1 MSSISQK
8 LAPYLFLII
17 SSMVILGANPFAG
30 ETVAPTDILTNQPG
44 WQNLNIQ
51 VPTRHPARSDI
62 LDARMPRWLHAKQ
75 ELRNGELPIWN
86 PTPIN
91 GIPGMQWLPAAIV
104 TPAFAVFAT
113 IEDNATGYYFAML
126 TNLMIAAIGMYLL
139 LLSMTNHRLA
149 ATFGAMVFAYSGFHA
164 AWFYWAHVTTSIWIP
179 WLLWLSYNYLTS
191 HRPLYL
197 PWLSIVAALMIFGG
211 FPSIA
216 VYGFM
221 ATAILFA
228 VYTPWHQSIASVGRQ
243 AAHLGLAIIM
253 AFLISSFATHSLYE
267 MLQFTQSMETRNG
280 GTPLRSHHI
289 LNYIKPLFRDYA
301 DVERSTYLGVL
312 PLLFTALSILL
323 LIWRKTTINL
333 IFAIILLALSTSIAF
348 SILPKSLI
356 TIIPTFSSNNYG
368 RMTVLSALAFAVI
381 SAELIA
387 LLMRSEIGRQKSK
400 LIGGLVVLLILIQ
413 LFDMRW
419 FFRQFNGPVP
429 SESFFA
435 TTPTIEYLQDNLQ
448 PMQSTI
454 ADRSYM
460 VSGIFNNYGIPEWFA
475 HGFKTQPER
484 ALMESKLA
492 PNAHRSRTAAAVYCE
507 DIFIDSNILNLLA
520 IKYIACH
527 KPISTDGMQRTVL
540 ATSGPRPKASGL
552 ITPEK
557 PLIQHFALP
566 KVLQFDVISL
576 KLATHGRTEGHTDL
590 KLRLYHDDQLLAES
604 KVISTKIKDNS
615 WVEFFFPRMIE
626 LNTQNNRLELHSEP
640 TDQKGKLSVW
650 LYPIQADDVFIE
662 HNGNHQSAMM
672 AAKFFRT
679 IQLPESIVSL
689 QIEADLVLLENSN
702 IRGSG
707 YTLDRLDEDL
717 QPDFTQVKLLSST
730 ATSHQ
735 LEYTGSEPAWMV
747 LPIRYYPNW
756 QASIDGQPVE
766 VEAFMEMLPAIQVNP
781 GAKVSYRYEPRP
793 LYLLSLL
800 SLISL
805 GLVLF
810 FAYRLRKQ

>member
-17 SSMVILGANPFAG
+17 SSVVILGANPFAG

-44 WQNLNIQ
+44 WQNLDIR
-51 VPTRHPARSDI
+51 VPTRHPARTDI

-75 ELRNGELPIWN
+75 ELRNGNLPIWN
-86 PTPIN
+86 PSPIN
-91 GIPGMQWLPAAIV
+91 GIPGMQWLPAAII
-104 TPAFAVFAT
+104 TPAFAVFAS

-126 TNLMIAAIGMYLL
+126 TNLVIAAIGMYLL
-139 LLSMTNHRLA
+139 LLSMTKHRLA
-149 ATFGAMVFAYSGFHA
+149 AIFGAMVFAYSGFHA
-164 AWFYWAHVTTSIWIP
+164 AWFFWAHVTTSIWIP
-179 WLLWLSYNYLTS
+179 WLLWLSYNYLTN
-191 HRPLYL
+191 HKLVYL

-221 ATAILFA
+221 AMAILFA
-228 VYTPWHQSIASVGRQ
+228 VHTPWQQSIATVTRQ
-243 AAHLGLAIIM
+243 AVHLGLAIVM

-267 MLQFTQSMETRNG
+267 MLQFTQSMETRHG

-289 LNYIKPLFRDYA
+289 LNYIKPIFRDYA
-301 DVERSTYLGVL
+301 DVERSTYIGVL
-312 PLLFTALSILL
+312 PLLFLTLSILL
-323 LIWRKTTINL
+323 LIWRKSSTNL
-333 IFAIILLALSTSIAF
+333 IYAIVLLALSTLIAF
-348 SILPKSLI
+348 AILPKGLI
-356 TIIPTFSSNNYG
+356 TIIPTFSSNNWG

-381 SAELIA
+381 SAELIC
-387 LLMRSEIGRQKSK
+387 LLLRSEIGKQKSK
-400 LIGGLVVLLILIQ
+400 LIGSLVVLLIVIQ

-419 FFRQFNGPVP
+419 FFREFNGPVP
-429 SESFFA
+429 AESFFA
-435 TTPTIEYLQDNLQ
+435 STPTIEYLQENLR

-460 VSGIFNNYGIPEWFA
+460 VSGIFNNYGIPEWLA
-475 HGFKTQPER
+475 HGFKTQSER
-484 ALMESKLA
+484 ALLESKLA

-507 DIFIDSNILNLLA
+507 DIFLDSNILNLLA

-527 KPISTDGMQRTVL
+527 KPISTGGMQRTVL
-540 ATSGPRPKASGL
+540 ATSGPKAKASGL

-576 KLATHGRTEGHTDL
+576 KLATHGRAKGHADL
-590 KLRLYHDDQLLAES
+590 KLRLFHDNQLLAES
-604 KVISTKIKDNS
+604 LVESTTITDNS

-626 LNTQNNRLELHSEP
+626 LETQNNRLELHAEA
-640 TDQKGKLSVW
+640 TEQKGKLSAW

-672 AAKFFRT
+672 AAKFFRI
-679 IQLPESIVSL
+679 IQLPDSIVSHR
-689 QIEADLVLLENSN
+689 IEANLVLLENN
-702 IRGSG
+702 NVIGSG
-707 YTLDRLDEDL
+707 YTLPSLDEDL
-717 QPDFTQVKLLSST
+717 QPDFSQVNLLAGS
-730 ATSHQ
+730 ATSYE
-735 LEYTGSEPAWMV
+735 LEYTGREPAWMV
-747 LPIRYYPNW
+747 LPIRYYPYW
-756 QASIDGQPVE
+756 QATIDNQPVE
-766 VEAFMEMLPAIQVNP
+766 VETFMDMLPAIKVTP

-793 LYLLSLL
+793 FYLLSLL
-800 SLISL
+800 SLASL

-810 FAYRLRKQ
+810 LTYRYRKQ